1 MMTYPENRA
10 LGFQKRIDP
19 NFGTKAC
26 TIGQEAEQWG
36 YMDVVPP
43 ICVSSTFK
51 QIAPTVTKF
60 EYGRGGNPS
69 RDLLERCLA
78 SLDDAKYGICFA
90 SGLGALT
97 SVVTLLQTGD
107 HILAVDDLYGGTN
120 RFFRNIASRYGLEST
135 FLNAEDPEKFVSA
148 MKPNTKLIWLESPTN
163 PTLRVWDVEMISKLA
178 KKKQKDV
185 IIVLDNTFL
194 TSYFQRPL
202 ELGADIAMYSAT
214 KYLNGHSDVI
224 MGALTLNDDELFK
237 RLKYNQNTTG
247 IIPSP
252 IDCFLVNRSIK
263 TLHIRMDEHM
273 RNGLAVARYLEAHQD
288 VEKVLH
294 PGLPSHPHHKLALRQ
309 WSGHSGMVSFYH
321 KYGLDESKKF
331 LQLLKV
337 FSLAESLGGHKSL
350 AEIPIL
356 MTHASVPANE
366 RIQLGIKENFIRL
379 SVGLESI
386 PDLLEDLGQAL
397 KNMKK

>member
-1 MMTYPENRA
+1 MTHPENRA
-10 LGFQKRIDP
+10 LGFQKKIDP
-19 NFGTKAC
+19 NFGTKTC
-26 TIGQEAEQWG
+26 TVGQAAEQWG
-36 YMDVVPP
+36 YMDAVPP

-51 QIAPTVTKF
+51 QIEPNVTKF
-60 EYGRGGNPS
+60 MYGREGNPS
-69 RDLLERCLA
+69 RNLLEQCLA
-78 SLDDAKYGICFA
+78 SLDNAKYGICFA

-97 SVVTLLQTGD
+97 SVVTLLKTGD

-120 RFFRNIASRYGLEST
+120 RFFRNIAPRYGLEST

-163 PTLRVWDVEMISKLA
+163 PTLRVWDVEMISKLS

-214 KYLNGHSDVI
+214 KYLNGHADVI
-224 MGALTLNDDELFK
+224 MGALTLNDDELFN
-237 RLKYNQNTTG
+237 RLKYNQNSTG

-263 TLHIRMDEHM
+263 TLHLRMDEHM
-273 RNGLAVARYLEAHQD
+273 RNGLAVAKYLEAHQD
-288 VEKVLH
+288 IEKVLH

-309 WSGHSGMVSFYH
+309 WSGYSSMVSFYH
-321 KYGLDESKKF
+321 KYGLNESKKF
-331 LQLLKV
+331 LQSLNI
-337 FSLAESLGGHKSL
+337 FSLAESLGCHKSL

-366 RIQLGIKENFIRL
+366 RSELGIMENLIRL

-397 KNMKK
+397 KAMKI